1 LNLTEAQLV
10 SAALG
15 SRYKR
20 SPKSPWLPFRILFSA
35 ISNKVPPNR
44 MELVEAKYKLFVSK
58 KMSRDDFVKQLR
70 MIVGD
75 TLLRS
80 TLTNLQSEVND
91 KFPFGNNAKQAPGR
105 VEFGVN
111 QGAGK
116 GQFEDDQLKNEI
128 PFGNGAK
135 LGAGS
140 FEFGVNQDNNK
151 VLFGY
156 GVKQRTGNF
165 KLEID
170 QGPSESK

>member
-1 LNLTEAQLV
+1 MVYCPQV

-44 MELVEAKYKLFVSK
+44 MELVEAKYKLFVVCPLTVIFNFFNLVIGSFLIFFPCTGIIQSK

-80 TLTNLQSEVND
+80 TLTNLQSEV
-91 KFPFGNNAKQAPGR
+91 
-105 VEFGVN
+105 
-111 QGAGK
+111 
-116 GQFEDDQLKNEI
+116 
-128 PFGNGAK
+128 
-135 LGAGS
+135 GS
-140 FEFGVNQDNNK
+140 FI
-151 VLFGY
+151 LAC
-156 GVKQRTGNF
+156 
-165 KLEID
+165 
-170 QGPSESK
+170 